1 MNSLHNIR
9 NQSRIEHAFICSY
22 GIDKNI
28 FEVCKYSYEMSI
40 YFLLIQSISSIQNV
54 NKIYNNN
61 LQNVR

>member
-9 NQSRIEHAFICSY
+9 NQSRIEHGFICSY
-22 GIDKNI
+22 GIDKDI
-28 FEVCKYSYEMSI
+28 FEVCNSYEMSI

>member
-9 NQSRIEHAFICSY
+9 NQSRIEHTFICSY
-22 GIDKNI
+22 SINKNI
-28 FEVCKYSYEMSI
+28 FEVCNSYEMSI